1 MKFQMIHEVRDRIH
15 VRCLSAKGVLFRGF
29 DARQGAVIL
38 SRLERISGVYKVK
51 LYSAS
56 GEVAITFAPDKRA
69 SLRPILLDTLAYLDP
84 NDPGLQKSS
93 KHQADALILNRTYR
107 NRLISHVTRHFACKW
122 FLPMPV
128 RMLRAW
134 YHTLGFI
141 RKGVKSL
148 LSGKLDVPVLDATA
162 ITAAMLQNDLGT
174 AGSIMLLLGIGD
186 ILEEWTLKKSVHD
199 LASHMSINVDTAW
212 KVLENGTEIE
222 VPLTEVEKGDVI
234 SVKMGSTI
242 PLDGLV
248 TGGEALVNQASMTGE
263 SMPVRKTVDG
273 TVFAGTV
280 VEDGEIC
287 IRVTGTVGDTRFDR
301 IVKII
306 EDSEAFKSNL
316 EGRANHLADRLV
328 PWCLGGTLLTYLI
341 TRNVM
346 KAMAVLMVDFSCAL
360 KLSMPLA
367 VLSAMR
373 ECSTYK
379 ITVKGGKFLE
389 AVAEAD
395 TIVFDK
401 TGTLTKAQP
410 TVAKIVSFNDQSE
423 DELLRIAAC
432 LEEHFPHS
440 MAKAVV
446 REAVNRNLVH
456 EELHSKVEYIVA
468 HGISSK
474 IGEKH
479 IVIGSYHFVFEDENA
494 TIPEGKKEIFEQ
506 LPEQY
511 SHLYMAIDGVLVAV
525 ICIEDPLRPEAV
537 EVIAKLKKLGISK
550 VVMMTGDSDRV
561 ASAIAKK
568 VGVDEYHSEV
578 LPEDKASFVEAEK
591 NAGRKVI
598 MVGDGINDSP
608 ALSAADVGIA
618 ISDGAEIAREIADV
632 TVGADDLHEL
642 VTLKKISNGLMERI
656 HRNYRLI
663 VGINTSLIVLGVA
676 GAFPPTT
683 SALLHNT
690 STLLISLKSM
700 NNLLDEKEEV
710 TEENVAE
717 AFA

>member
-280 VEDGEIC
+280 LEDGEIC

-401 TGTLTKAQP
+401 TGTLTLAKPKVADVICFDGYSRE
-410 TVAKIVSFNDQSE
+410 TV
-423 DELLRIAAC
+423 LRYAAC

-440 MAKAVV
+440 VANAIV
-446 REAVNRNLVH
+446 RQAADEGITH
-456 EELHSKVEYIVA
+456 DELHSKVEYIVA
-468 HGISSK
+468 HGIDSRVGDK
-474 IGEKH
+474 R
-479 IVIGSYHFVFEDENA
+479 IVIGSHHFIFEDEHCRV
-494 TIPEGKKEIFEQ
+494 PEGQEDLFESRS
-506 LPEQY
+506 PAY
-511 SHLYMAIDGVLVAV
+511 SHVFMALNGVLMAI
-525 ICIEDPLRPEAV
+525 ICISDPLRPEAV
-537 EVIAKLKKLGISK
+537 EVMKALRRVGFQNL
-550 VVMMTGDSDRV
+550 VMMTGDSKRTAENVAATLELDRFY
-561 ASAIAKK
+561 A
-568 VGVDEYHSEV
+568 EV
-578 LPEDKASFVEAEK
+578 LPEEKAQFVKAAKAE
-591 NAGRKVI
+591 GHRVV

-608 ALSAADVGIA
+608 ALSEADAGIA
-618 ISDGAEIAREIADV
+618 IAEGADIAREIADI
-632 TVGADDLHEL
+632 TISARDLHQ
-642 VTLKKISNGLMERI
+642 
-656 HRNYRLI
+656 LI
-663 VGINTSLIVLGVA
+663 VLKELSNLLMKRVNFNYDFVVSFNAALIALGVA
-676 GAFPPTT
+676 GILPPATT
-683 SALLHNT
+683 ALLHNG
-690 STLLISLKSM
+690 STIALSLHSM
-700 NNLLDEKEEV
+700 TNLKKFV
-710 TEENVAE
+710 
-717 AFA
+717 

>member
-1 MKFQMIHEVRDRIH
+1 MIHEVRDRIH

-174 AGSIMLLLGIGD
+174 AGSIMLLGIGY

-401 TGTLTKAQP
+401 TGTLTLAKPKVADVICFDGYSRE
-410 TVAKIVSFNDQSE
+410 TV
-423 DELLRIAAC
+423 LRYAAC

-440 MAKAVV
+440 VANAIV
-446 REAVNRNLVH
+446 RQAADEGITH
-456 EELHSKVEYIVA
+456 DELHSKVEYIVA
-468 HGISSK
+468 HGIASRVGDK
-474 IGEKH
+474 R
-479 IVIGSYHFVFEDENA
+479 IVIGSHHFIFEDEHCRV
-494 TIPEGKKEIFEQ
+494 PEGQEDLFESRS
-506 LPEQY
+506 PAY
-511 SHLYMAIDGVLVAV
+511 SHVFMALNGVLMAI
-525 ICIEDPLRPEAV
+525 ICISDPLRPEAV
-537 EVIAKLKKLGISK
+537 EVMKALRRVGFQNL
-550 VVMMTGDSDRV
+550 VMMTGDSKRTAENVAATLELDRFY
-561 ASAIAKK
+561 A
-568 VGVDEYHSEV
+568 EV
-578 LPEDKASFVEAEK
+578 LPEEKAQFVKAAKAE
-591 NAGRKVI
+591 GHRVV

-608 ALSAADVGIA
+608 ALSEADAGIA
-618 ISDGAEIAREIADV
+618 IAEGADIAREIADI
-632 TVGADDLHEL
+632 TISARDLHQ
-642 VTLKKISNGLMERI
+642 
-656 HRNYRLI
+656 LI
-663 VGINTSLIVLGVA
+663 VLKELSNLLMKRVNFNYDFVVSFNAALIALGVA
-676 GAFPPTT
+676 GILPPATT
-683 SALLHNT
+683 ALLHNG
-690 STLLISLKSM
+690 STIALSLHSM
-700 NNLLDEKEEV
+700 TNLKKFV
-710 TEENVAE
+710 
-717 AFA
+717 

>member
-401 TGTLTKAQP
+401 TGTLTLAKPKVADVICFDGYSRE
-410 TVAKIVSFNDQSE
+410 TV
-423 DELLRIAAC
+423 LRYAAC

-440 MAKAVV
+440 VANAIV
-446 REAVNRNLVH
+446 RQAADEGITH
-456 EELHSKVEYIVA
+456 DELHSKVEYIVA
-468 HGISSK
+468 HGIASRVGDK
-474 IGEKH
+474 R
-479 IVIGSYHFVFEDENA
+479 IVIGSHHFIFEDEHCRV
-494 TIPEGKKEIFEQ
+494 PEGQEDLFESRS
-506 LPEQY
+506 PAY
-511 SHLYMAIDGVLVAV
+511 SHVFMALNGVLMAI
-525 ICIEDPLRPEAV
+525 ICISDPLRPEAV
-537 EVIAKLKKLGISK
+537 EVMKALHRVGFQNL
-550 VVMMTGDSDRV
+550 VMMTGDSKRTAENVAATLELDRFY
-561 ASAIAKK
+561 A
-568 VGVDEYHSEV
+568 EV
-578 LPEDKASFVEAEK
+578 LPEEKAQFVKAAKAE
-591 NAGRKVI
+591 GHRVV

-608 ALSAADVGIA
+608 ALSEADAGIA
-618 ISDGAEIAREIADV
+618 IAEGADIAREIADI
-632 TVGADDLHEL
+632 TISARDLHQ
-642 VTLKKISNGLMERI
+642 
-656 HRNYRLI
+656 LI
-663 VGINTSLIVLGVA
+663 VLKELSNLLMKRVNFNYDFVVSFNAALIALGVA
-676 GAFPPTT
+676 GILPPATT
-683 SALLHNT
+683 ALLHNG
-690 STLLISLKSM
+690 STIALSLHSM
-700 NNLLDEKEEV
+700 TNLKKFV
-710 TEENVAE
+710 
-717 AFA
+717 

>member
-84 NDPGLQKSS
+84 NDPGFQKSS

-401 TGTLTKAQP
+401 TGTLTLAKPKVADVICFDGYSRE
-410 TVAKIVSFNDQSE
+410 TV
-423 DELLRIAAC
+423 LRYAAC

-440 MAKAVV
+440 VANAIV
-446 REAVNRNLVH
+446 RQAADEGITH
-456 EELHSKVEYIVA
+456 DELHSKVEYIVA
-468 HGISSK
+468 HGIASRVGDK
-474 IGEKH
+474 R
-479 IVIGSYHFVFEDENA
+479 IVIGSHHFIFEDEHCRV
-494 TIPEGKKEIFEQ
+494 PEGQEDLFESRS
-506 LPEQY
+506 PAY
-511 SHLYMAIDGVLVAV
+511 SHVFMALNGVLMAI
-525 ICIEDPLRPEAV
+525 ICISDPLRPEAV
-537 EVIAKLKKLGISK
+537 EVMKALRRVGFQNL
-550 VVMMTGDSDRV
+550 VMMTGDSKRTAENVAATLELDRFY
-561 ASAIAKK
+561 A
-568 VGVDEYHSEV
+568 EV
-578 LPEDKASFVEAEK
+578 LPEEKAQFVKAAKAE
-591 NAGRKVI
+591 GHRVV

-608 ALSAADVGIA
+608 ALSEADAGIA
-618 ISDGAEIAREIADV
+618 IAEGADIAREIADI
-632 TVGADDLHEL
+632 TISARDLHQ
-642 VTLKKISNGLMERI
+642 
-656 HRNYRLI
+656 LI
-663 VGINTSLIVLGVA
+663 VLKELSNLLMKRVNFNYDFVVSFNAALIALGVA
-676 GAFPPTT
+676 GILPPATT
-683 SALLHNT
+683 ALLHNG
-690 STLLISLKSM
+690 STIALSLHSM
-700 NNLLDEKEEV
+700 TNLKKFV
-710 TEENVAE
+710 
-717 AFA
+717 

>member
-1 MKFQMIHEVRDRIH
+1 MIHEVRDRIH

-56 GEVAITFAPDKRA
+56 SEVAITFAPDKRA

-401 TGTLTKAQP
+401 TGTLTLAKPKVADVICFDGYSRE
-410 TVAKIVSFNDQSE
+410 TV
-423 DELLRIAAC
+423 LRYAAC

-440 MAKAVV
+440 VANAIV
-446 REAVNRNLVH
+446 RQAADEGITH
-456 EELHSKVEYIVA
+456 DELHSKVEYIVA
-468 HGISSK
+468 HGIASRVGDK
-474 IGEKH
+474 R
-479 IVIGSYHFVFEDENA
+479 IVIGSHHFIFEDEHCRV
-494 TIPEGKKEIFEQ
+494 PEGQEDLFESRS
-506 LPEQY
+506 PAY
-511 SHLYMAIDGVLVAV
+511 SHVFMALNGVLMAI
-525 ICIEDPLRPEAV
+525 ICISDPLRPETV
-537 EVIAKLKKLGISK
+537 EVMKALRRVGFQNL
-550 VVMMTGDSDRV
+550 VMMTGDSKRTAENVAATLELDRFY
-561 ASAIAKK
+561 A
-568 VGVDEYHSEV
+568 EV
-578 LPEDKASFVEAEK
+578 LPEEKAQFVKAAKAE
-591 NAGRKVI
+591 GHRVV

-608 ALSAADVGIA
+608 ALSEADAGIA
-618 ISDGAEIAREIADV
+618 IAEGADIAREIADI
-632 TVGADDLHEL
+632 TISARDLHQ
-642 VTLKKISNGLMERI
+642 
-656 HRNYRLI
+656 LI
-663 VGINTSLIVLGVA
+663 VLKELSNLLMKRVNFNYDFVVSFNAALIALGVA
-676 GAFPPTT
+676 GILPPATT
-683 SALLHNT
+683 ALLHNG
-690 STLLISLKSM
+690 STIALSLHSM
-700 NNLLDEKEEV
+700 TNLKKFV
-710 TEENVAE
+710 
-717 AFA
+717 

>member
-401 TGTLTKAQP
+401 TGTLTLAKPKVADVICFDGYSRE
-410 TVAKIVSFNDQSE
+410 TV
-423 DELLRIAAC
+423 LRYAAC

-440 MAKAVV
+440 VANAIV
-446 REAVNRNLVH
+446 RQAADEGITH
-456 EELHSKVEYIVA
+456 DELHSKVEYIVA
-468 HGISSK
+468 HGIASRVGDK
-474 IGEKH
+474 R
-479 IVIGSYHFVFEDENA
+479 IVIGSHHFIFEDEHCRV
-494 TIPEGKKEIFEQ
+494 PEGQEDLFESRS
-506 LPEQY
+506 PAY
-511 SHLYMAIDGVLVAV
+511 SHVFMALNGVLMAI
-525 ICIEDPLRPEAV
+525 ICISDPLRPEAV
-537 EVIAKLKKLGISK
+537 EVMKALRRVGFQNL
-550 VVMMTGDSDRV
+550 VMMTGDSKRTAENVAATLELDRFY
-561 ASAIAKK
+561 A
-568 VGVDEYHSEV
+568 EV
-578 LPEDKASFVEAEK
+578 LPEEKAQFVKAAKAE
-591 NAGRKVI
+591 GHRVV

-608 ALSAADVGIA
+608 ALSEADAGIA
-618 ISDGAEIAREIADV
+618 IAEGADIAREIADI
-632 TVGADDLHEL
+632 TISARDLHQLTVLKEL
-642 VTLKKISNGLMERI
+642 SNLLMKRVNF
-656 HRNYRLI
+656 NYDFVVSFNAALI
-663 VGINTSLIVLGVA
+663 ALGVA
-676 GAFPPTT
+676 GILPPATT
-683 SALLHNT
+683 ALLHNG
-690 STLLISLKSM
+690 STIALSLHSM
-700 NNLLDEKEEV
+700 TNLKKFV
-710 TEENVAE
+710 
-717 AFA
+717 

>member
-401 TGTLTKAQP
+401 TGTLTLAKPKVADVICFDGYSRE
-410 TVAKIVSFNDQSE
+410 TV
-423 DELLRIAAC
+423 LRYAAC

-440 MAKAVV
+440 VANAIV
-446 REAVNRNLVH
+446 RQAADEGITH
-456 EELHSKVEYIVA
+456 DELHSKVEYIVA
-468 HGISSK
+468 HGIASRVGDK
-474 IGEKH
+474 R
-479 IVIGSYHFVFEDENA
+479 IVIGSHHFIFEDEHCRV
-494 TIPEGKKEIFEQ
+494 PEGQEDLFESRS
-506 LPEQY
+506 PAY
-511 SHLYMAIDGVLVAV
+511 SHVFMALNGVLMAI
-525 ICIEDPLRPEAV
+525 ICISDPLRPEAV
-537 EVIAKLKKLGISK
+537 EVMKALRRVGFQNL
-550 VVMMTGDSDRV
+550 VMMTGDSKRTAENVAATLELDRFY
-561 ASAIAKK
+561 A
-568 VGVDEYHSEV
+568 EV
-578 LPEDKASFVEAEK
+578 LPEEKAQFVKAAKAE
-591 NAGRKVI
+591 GHRVV

-608 ALSAADVGIA
+608 ALSEADAGIA
-618 ISDGAEIAREIADV
+618 IAEGADIARVIADI
-632 TVGADDLHEL
+632 TISARDLHQ
-642 VTLKKISNGLMERI
+642 
-656 HRNYRLI
+656 LI
-663 VGINTSLIVLGVA
+663 VLKELSNLLMKRVNFNYDFVVSFNAALIALGVA
-676 GAFPPTT
+676 GILPPATT
-683 SALLHNT
+683 ALLHNG
-690 STLLISLKSM
+690 STIALSLHSM
-700 NNLLDEKEEV
+700 TNLKKFV
-710 TEENVAE
+710 
-717 AFA
+717 

>member
-301 IVKII
+301 IVKMI

-401 TGTLTKAQP
+401 TGTLTLAKPKVADVICFDGYSRE
-410 TVAKIVSFNDQSE
+410 TV
-423 DELLRIAAC
+423 LRYAAC

-440 MAKAVV
+440 VANAIV
-446 REAVNRNLVH
+446 RQAADEGITH
-456 EELHSKVEYIVA
+456 DELHSKVEYIVA
-468 HGISSK
+468 HGIASRVGDK
-474 IGEKH
+474 R
-479 IVIGSYHFVFEDENA
+479 IVIGSHHFIFEDEHCRV
-494 TIPEGKKEIFEQ
+494 PEGQEDLSESRS
-506 LPEQY
+506 PAY
-511 SHLYMAIDGVLVAV
+511 SHVFMALNGVLMAI
-525 ICIEDPLRPEAV
+525 ICISDPLRPEAV
-537 EVIAKLKKLGISK
+537 EVMKALRRVGFQNL
-550 VVMMTGDSDRV
+550 VMMTGDSKRTAENV
-561 ASAIAKK
+561 AATLELDQFYA
-568 VGVDEYHSEV
+568 EV
-578 LPEDKASFVEAEK
+578 LPEEKAQFVKAAKAE
-591 NAGRKVI
+591 GHRVV

-608 ALSAADVGIA
+608 ALSEADAGIA
-618 ISDGAEIAREIADV
+618 IAEGADIAREIADI
-632 TVGADDLHEL
+632 TISARDLHQ
-642 VTLKKISNGLMERI
+642 
-656 HRNYRLI
+656 LI
-663 VGINTSLIVLGVA
+663 VLKELSNLLMKRVNFNYDFVVSFNAALIALGVA
-676 GAFPPTT
+676 GILPPATT
-683 SALLHNT
+683 ALLHNG
-690 STLLISLKSM
+690 STIALSLHSM
-700 NNLLDEKEEV
+700 TNLKKFV
-710 TEENVAE
+710 
-717 AFA
+717 

>member
-401 TGTLTKAQP
+401 TGTLTLAKPKVADVICFDGYSRE
-410 TVAKIVSFNDQSE
+410 TV
-423 DELLRIAAC
+423 LRYAAC

-440 MAKAVV
+440 VANAIV
-446 REAVNRNLVH
+446 RQAADEGITH
-456 EELHSKVEYIVA
+456 DELHSKVEYIVA
-468 HGISSK
+468 HGIASRVGDK
-474 IGEKH
+474 R
-479 IVIGSYHFVFEDENA
+479 IVIGSHHFIFEDEHCRVQ
-494 TIPEGKKEIFEQ
+494 EGQEDLFESRS
-506 LPEQY
+506 PAY
-511 SHLYMAIDGVLVAV
+511 SHVFMALNGVLMAI
-525 ICIEDPLRPEAV
+525 ICISDPLRPEAV
-537 EVIAKLKKLGISK
+537 EVMKALRRVGFQNL
-550 VVMMTGDSDRV
+550 VMMTGDSKRTAENVAATLELDRFY
-561 ASAIAKK
+561 A
-568 VGVDEYHSEV
+568 EV
-578 LPEDKASFVEAEK
+578 LPEEKAQFVKAAKAE
-591 NAGRKVI
+591 GHRVV

-608 ALSAADVGIA
+608 ALSEADAGIA
-618 ISDGAEIAREIADV
+618 IAEGADIAREIADI
-632 TVGADDLHEL
+632 TISARDLHQ
-642 VTLKKISNGLMERI
+642 
-656 HRNYRLI
+656 LI
-663 VGINTSLIVLGVA
+663 VLKELSNLLMKRVNFNYDFVVSFNAALIALGVA
-676 GAFPPTT
+676 GILPPATT
-683 SALLHNT
+683 ALLHNG
-690 STLLISLKSM
+690 STIALSLHSM
-700 NNLLDEKEEV
+700 TNLKKFV
-710 TEENVAE
+710 
-717 AFA
+717 

>member
-1 MKFQMIHEVRDRIH
+1 MIHEVRDRIH

-248 TGGEALVNQASMTGE
+248 TGGEALVNQSSMTGE

-280 VEDGEIC
+280 LEDGEIC

-401 TGTLTKAQP
+401 TGTLTLAKPKVADVICFDGYSRE
-410 TVAKIVSFNDQSE
+410 TV
-423 DELLRIAAC
+423 LRYAAC

-440 MAKAVV
+440 VANAIV
-446 REAVNRNLVH
+446 RQAADEGITH
-456 EELHSKVEYIVA
+456 DELHSKVEYIVA
-468 HGISSK
+468 HGIASRVGDK
-474 IGEKH
+474 R
-479 IVIGSYHFVFEDENA
+479 IVIGSHHFIFEDEHCRV
-494 TIPEGKKEIFEQ
+494 PEGQEDLFESRS
-506 LPEQY
+506 PAY
-511 SHLYMAIDGVLVAV
+511 SHVFMALNGVLMAI
-525 ICIEDPLRPEAV
+525 ICISDPLRPEAV
-537 EVIAKLKKLGISK
+537 EVMKALRRVGFQNL
-550 VVMMTGDSDRV
+550 VMMTGDSKRTAENVAATLELDRFY
-561 ASAIAKK
+561 A
-568 VGVDEYHSEV
+568 EV
-578 LPEDKASFVEAEK
+578 LPEEKAQFVKAAKAE
-591 NAGRKVI
+591 GHRVV

-608 ALSAADVGIA
+608 ALSEADAGIA
-618 ISDGAEIAREIADV
+618 IAEGADIAREIADI
-632 TVGADDLHEL
+632 TISARDLHQ
-642 VTLKKISNGLMERI
+642 
-656 HRNYRLI
+656 LI
-663 VGINTSLIVLGVA
+663 VLKELSNLLMKRVNFNYDFVVSFNAALIALGVA
-676 GAFPPTT
+676 GILPPATT
-683 SALLHNT
+683 ALLHNG
-690 STLLISLKSM
+690 STIALSLHSM
-700 NNLLDEKEEV
+700 TNLKKFV
-710 TEENVAE
+710 
-717 AFA
+717 

>member
-1 MKFQMIHEVRDRIH
+1 MIHEVRDRIH

-162 ITAAMLQNDLGT
+162 IMAAMLQNDLGT

-401 TGTLTKAQP
+401 TGTLTLAKPKVADVICFDGYSRE
-410 TVAKIVSFNDQSE
+410 TV
-423 DELLRIAAC
+423 LRYAAC

-440 MAKAVV
+440 VANAIV
-446 REAVNRNLVH
+446 RQAADEGITH
-456 EELHSKVEYIVA
+456 DELHSKVEYIVA
-468 HGISSK
+468 HGIASRVGDK
-474 IGEKH
+474 R
-479 IVIGSYHFVFEDENA
+479 IVIGSHHFIFEDEHCRV
-494 TIPEGKKEIFEQ
+494 PEGQEDLFESRS
-506 LPEQY
+506 PAY
-511 SHLYMAIDGVLVAV
+511 SHVFMALNGVLMAI
-525 ICIEDPLRPEAV
+525 ICISDPLRPEAV
-537 EVIAKLKKLGISK
+537 EVMKALRRVGFQNL
-550 VVMMTGDSDRV
+550 VMMTGDSKRTAENVAATLELDRFY
-561 ASAIAKK
+561 A
-568 VGVDEYHSEV
+568 EV
-578 LPEDKASFVEAEK
+578 LPEEKAQFVKAAKAE
-591 NAGRKVI
+591 GHRVV

-608 ALSAADVGIA
+608 ALSEADAGIA
-618 ISDGAEIAREIADV
+618 IAEGADIAREIADI
-632 TVGADDLHEL
+632 TISARDLHQ
-642 VTLKKISNGLMERI
+642 
-656 HRNYRLI
+656 LI
-663 VGINTSLIVLGVA
+663 VLKELSNLLMKRVNFNYDFVVSFNAALIALGVA
-676 GAFPPTT
+676 GILPPATT
-683 SALLHNT
+683 ALLHNG
-690 STLLISLKSM
+690 STIALSLHSM
-700 NNLLDEKEEV
+700 TNLKKFV
-710 TEENVAE
+710 
-717 AFA
+717 

>member
-401 TGTLTKAQP
+401 TGTLTLAKPKVADVICFDGYSRE
-410 TVAKIVSFNDQSE
+410 TV
-423 DELLRIAAC
+423 LRYAAC

-440 MAKAVV
+440 VANAIVCQAAD
-446 REAVNRNLVH
+446 EGITH
-456 EELHSKVEYIVA
+456 DELHSKVEYIVA
-468 HGISSK
+468 HGIASRVGDK
-474 IGEKH
+474 R
-479 IVIGSYHFVFEDENA
+479 IVIGSHHFIFEDEHCRV
-494 TIPEGKKEIFEQ
+494 PEGQEDLFESRS
-506 LPEQY
+506 PAY
-511 SHLYMAIDGVLVAV
+511 SHVFMALNGVLMAI
-525 ICIEDPLRPEAV
+525 ICISDPLRPEAV
-537 EVIAKLKKLGISK
+537 EVMKALRRVGFQNL
-550 VVMMTGDSDRV
+550 VMMTGDSKRTAENVAATLELDRFY
-561 ASAIAKK
+561 A
-568 VGVDEYHSEV
+568 EV
-578 LPEDKASFVEAEK
+578 LPEEKAQFVKAAKAE
-591 NAGRKVI
+591 GHRVV

-608 ALSAADVGIA
+608 ALSEADAGIA
-618 ISDGAEIAREIADV
+618 IAEGADIAREIVDITISAR
-632 TVGADDLHEL
+632 DLHQ
-642 VTLKKISNGLMERI
+642 
-656 HRNYRLI
+656 LI
-663 VGINTSLIVLGVA
+663 VLKELSNLLMKRVNFNYDFVVSFNAALIALGVA
-676 GAFPPTT
+676 GILPPATT
-683 SALLHNT
+683 ALLHNG
-690 STLLISLKSM
+690 STIALSLHSM
-700 NNLLDEKEEV
+700 TNLKKFV
-710 TEENVAE
+710 
-717 AFA
+717 

>member
-199 LASHMSINVDTAW
+199 LASHMSMNVDTAW

-280 VEDGEIC
+280 LEDGEIC

-401 TGTLTKAQP
+401 TGTLTLAKPKVADVICFDGYSRE
-410 TVAKIVSFNDQSE
+410 TV
-423 DELLRIAAC
+423 LRYAAC

-440 MAKAVV
+440 VANAIV
-446 REAVNRNLVH
+446 RQAADEGITH
-456 EELHSKVEYIVA
+456 DELHSKVEYIVA
-468 HGISSK
+468 HGIASRVGDK
-474 IGEKH
+474 R
-479 IVIGSYHFVFEDENA
+479 IVIGSHHFIFEDEHCRV
-494 TIPEGKKEIFEQ
+494 PEGQEDLFESRS
-506 LPEQY
+506 PAY
-511 SHLYMAIDGVLVAV
+511 SHVFMALNGVLMAI
-525 ICIEDPLRPEAV
+525 ICISDPLRPEAV
-537 EVIAKLKKLGISK
+537 EVMKALRRVGFQNL
-550 VVMMTGDSDRV
+550 VMMTGDSKRTAENVAATLELDRFY
-561 ASAIAKK
+561 A
-568 VGVDEYHSEV
+568 EV
-578 LPEDKASFVEAEK
+578 LPEEKAQFVKAAKAE
-591 NAGRKVI
+591 GHRVV

-608 ALSAADVGIA
+608 ALSEADAGIA
-618 ISDGAEIAREIADV
+618 IAEGADIAREIAD
-632 TVGADDLHEL
+632 TTISARDLHQ
-642 VTLKKISNGLMERI
+642 
-656 HRNYRLI
+656 LI
-663 VGINTSLIVLGVA
+663 VLKELSNLLMKRVNFNYDFVVSFNAALIALGVA
-676 GAFPPTT
+676 GILPPATT
-683 SALLHNT
+683 ALLHNG
-690 STLLISLKSM
+690 STIALSLHSM
-700 NNLLDEKEEV
+700 TNLKKFV
-710 TEENVAE
+710 
-717 AFA
+717 

>member
-1 MKFQMIHEVRDRIH
+1 MIHEVRDRIH

-38 SRLERISGVYKVK
+38 SCLERISGVYKVK

-401 TGTLTKAQP
+401 TGTLTLAKPKVADVICFDGYSRE
-410 TVAKIVSFNDQSE
+410 TV
-423 DELLRIAAC
+423 LRYAAC

-440 MAKAVV
+440 VANAIV
-446 REAVNRNLVH
+446 RQAADEGITH
-456 EELHSKVEYIVA
+456 DELHSKVEYIVA
-468 HGISSK
+468 HGIASRVGDK
-474 IGEKH
+474 R
-479 IVIGSYHFVFEDENA
+479 IVIGSHHFIFEDEHCRV
-494 TIPEGKKEIFEQ
+494 PEGQEDLFESRS
-506 LPEQY
+506 PAY
-511 SHLYMAIDGVLVAV
+511 SHVFMALNGVLMAI
-525 ICIEDPLRPEAV
+525 ICISDPLRPEAV
-537 EVIAKLKKLGISK
+537 EVMKALRRVGFQNL
-550 VVMMTGDSDRV
+550 VMMTGDSKRTAENVAATLELDRFY
-561 ASAIAKK
+561 A
-568 VGVDEYHSEV
+568 EV
-578 LPEDKASFVEAEK
+578 LPEEKAQFVKAAKAE
-591 NAGRKVI
+591 GHRVV

-608 ALSAADVGIA
+608 ALSEADAGIA
-618 ISDGAEIAREIADV
+618 IAEGADIAREIADI
-632 TVGADDLHEL
+632 TISARDLHQ
-642 VTLKKISNGLMERI
+642 
-656 HRNYRLI
+656 LI
-663 VGINTSLIVLGVA
+663 VLKELSNLLMKRVNFNYDFVVSFNAALIALGVA
-676 GAFPPTT
+676 GILPPATT
-683 SALLHNT
+683 ALLHNG
-690 STLLISLKSM
+690 STIALSLHSM
-700 NNLLDEKEEV
+700 TNLKKFV
-710 TEENVAE
+710 
-717 AFA
+717 

>member
-148 LSGKLDVPVLDATA
+148 LSGRLDVPVLDATA

-401 TGTLTKAQP
+401 TGTLTLAKPKVADVICFDGYSRE
-410 TVAKIVSFNDQSE
+410 TV
-423 DELLRIAAC
+423 LRYAAC

-440 MAKAVV
+440 VANAIV
-446 REAVNRNLVH
+446 RQAADEGITH
-456 EELHSKVEYIVA
+456 DELHSKVEYIVA
-468 HGISSK
+468 HGIASRVGDK
-474 IGEKH
+474 R
-479 IVIGSYHFVFEDENA
+479 IVIGSHHFIFEDEHCRV
-494 TIPEGKKEIFEQ
+494 PEGQEDLFESRS
-506 LPEQY
+506 PAY
-511 SHLYMAIDGVLVAV
+511 SHVFMALNGVLMAI
-525 ICIEDPLRPEAV
+525 ICISDPLRPEAV
-537 EVIAKLKKLGISK
+537 EVMKALRRVGFQNL
-550 VVMMTGDSDRV
+550 VMMTGDSKRTAENVAATLELDRFY
-561 ASAIAKK
+561 A
-568 VGVDEYHSEV
+568 EV
-578 LPEDKASFVEAEK
+578 LPEEKAQFVKAAKAE
-591 NAGRKVI
+591 GHRVV

-608 ALSAADVGIA
+608 ALSEADAGIA
-618 ISDGAEIAREIADV
+618 IAEGADIAREIADI
-632 TVGADDLHEL
+632 TISARDLHQ
-642 VTLKKISNGLMERI
+642 
-656 HRNYRLI
+656 LI
-663 VGINTSLIVLGVA
+663 VLKELSNLLMKRVNFNYDFVVSFNAALIALGVA
-676 GAFPPTT
+676 GILPPATT
-683 SALLHNT
+683 ALLHNG
-690 STLLISLKSM
+690 STIALSLHSM
-700 NNLLDEKEEV
+700 TNLKKFV
-710 TEENVAE
+710 
-717 AFA
+717 

>member
-56 GEVAITFAPDKRA
+56 GEVAITFASDKRA

-401 TGTLTKAQP
+401 TGTLTLAKPKVADVICFDGYSRE
-410 TVAKIVSFNDQSE
+410 TV
-423 DELLRIAAC
+423 LRYAAC

-440 MAKAVV
+440 VANAIV
-446 REAVNRNLVH
+446 RQAADEGITH
-456 EELHSKVEYIVA
+456 DELHSKVEYIVA
-468 HGISSK
+468 HGIASRVGDK
-474 IGEKH
+474 R
-479 IVIGSYHFVFEDENA
+479 IVIGSHHFIFEDEHCRV
-494 TIPEGKKEIFEQ
+494 PEGQEDLFESRS
-506 LPEQY
+506 PAY
-511 SHLYMAIDGVLVAV
+511 SHVFMALNGVLMAI
-525 ICIEDPLRPEAV
+525 ICISDPLRPEAV
-537 EVIAKLKKLGISK
+537 EVMKALRRVGFQNL
-550 VVMMTGDSDRV
+550 VMMTGDSKRTAENVAATLELDRFY
-561 ASAIAKK
+561 A
-568 VGVDEYHSEV
+568 EV
-578 LPEDKASFVEAEK
+578 LPEEKAQFVKAAKAE
-591 NAGRKVI
+591 GHRVV

-608 ALSAADVGIA
+608 ALSEADAGIA
-618 ISDGAEIAREIADV
+618 IAEGADIAREIADI
-632 TVGADDLHEL
+632 TISARDLHQ
-642 VTLKKISNGLMERI
+642 
-656 HRNYRLI
+656 LI
-663 VGINTSLIVLGVA
+663 VLKELSNLLMKRVNFNYDFVVSFNAALIALGVA
-676 GAFPPTT
+676 GILPPATT
-683 SALLHNT
+683 ALLHNG
-690 STLLISLKSM
+690 STIALSLHSM
-700 NNLLDEKEEV
+700 TNLKKFV
-710 TEENVAE
+710 
-717 AFA
+717 

>member
-1 MKFQMIHEVRDRIH
+1 MIHEVRDRIH

-93 KHQADALILNRTYR
+93 KHQADALILNRIYR

-401 TGTLTKAQP
+401 TGTLTLAKPKVADVICFDGYSRE
-410 TVAKIVSFNDQSE
+410 TV
-423 DELLRIAAC
+423 LRYAAC

-440 MAKAVV
+440 VANAIV
-446 REAVNRNLVH
+446 RQAADEGITH
-456 EELHSKVEYIVA
+456 DELHSKVEYIVA
-468 HGISSK
+468 HGIASRVGDK
-474 IGEKH
+474 R
-479 IVIGSYHFVFEDENA
+479 IVIGSHHFIFEDEHCRV
-494 TIPEGKKEIFEQ
+494 PEGQEDLFESRS
-506 LPEQY
+506 PAY
-511 SHLYMAIDGVLVAV
+511 SHVFMALNGVLMAI
-525 ICIEDPLRPEAV
+525 ICISDPLRPEAV
-537 EVIAKLKKLGISK
+537 EVMKALRRVGFQNL
-550 VVMMTGDSDRV
+550 VMMTGDSKRTAENVAATLELDRFY
-561 ASAIAKK
+561 A
-568 VGVDEYHSEV
+568 EV
-578 LPEDKASFVEAEK
+578 LPEEKAQFVKAAKAE
-591 NAGRKVI
+591 GHRVV

-608 ALSAADVGIA
+608 ALSEADAGIA
-618 ISDGAEIAREIADV
+618 IAEGADIAREIADI
-632 TVGADDLHEL
+632 TISARDLHQ
-642 VTLKKISNGLMERI
+642 
-656 HRNYRLI
+656 LI
-663 VGINTSLIVLGVA
+663 VLKELSNLLMKRVNFNYDFVVSFNAALIALGVA
-676 GAFPPTT
+676 GILPPATT
-683 SALLHNT
+683 ALLHNG
-690 STLLISLKSM
+690 STIALSLHSM
-700 NNLLDEKEEV
+700 TNLKKFV
-710 TEENVAE
+710 
-717 AFA
+717 

>member
-1 MKFQMIHEVRDRIH
+1 MIHEVRDRIH

-38 SRLERISGVYKVK
+38 SCLERISGVYKVK

-69 SLRPILLDTLAYLDP
+69 SLRPILLDTLAYLAP

-401 TGTLTKAQP
+401 TGTLTLAKPKVADVICFDGYSRE
-410 TVAKIVSFNDQSE
+410 TV
-423 DELLRIAAC
+423 LRYAAC

-440 MAKAVV
+440 VANAIV
-446 REAVNRNLVH
+446 RQAADEGITH
-456 EELHSKVEYIVA
+456 DELHSKVEYIVA
-468 HGISSK
+468 HGIASRVGDK
-474 IGEKH
+474 R
-479 IVIGSYHFVFEDENA
+479 IVIGSHHFIFEDEHCRV
-494 TIPEGKKEIFEQ
+494 PEGQEDLFESRS
-506 LPEQY
+506 PAY
-511 SHLYMAIDGVLVAV
+511 SHVFMALNGVLMAI
-525 ICIEDPLRPEAV
+525 ICISDPLRPEAV
-537 EVIAKLKKLGISK
+537 EVMKALRRVGFQNL
-550 VVMMTGDSDRV
+550 VMMTGDSKRTAENVAATLELDRFY
-561 ASAIAKK
+561 A
-568 VGVDEYHSEV
+568 EV
-578 LPEDKASFVEAEK
+578 LPEEKAQFVKAAKAE
-591 NAGRKVI
+591 GHRVV

-608 ALSAADVGIA
+608 ALSEADAGIA
-618 ISDGAEIAREIADV
+618 IAEGADIAREIADI
-632 TVGADDLHEL
+632 TISARDLHQ
-642 VTLKKISNGLMERI
+642 
-656 HRNYRLI
+656 LI
-663 VGINTSLIVLGVA
+663 VLKELSNLLMKRVNFNYDFVVSFNAALIALGVA
-676 GAFPPTT
+676 GILPPATT
-683 SALLHNT
+683 ALLHNG
-690 STLLISLKSM
+690 STIALSLHSM
-700 NNLLDEKEEV
+700 TNLKKFV
-710 TEENVAE
+710 
-717 AFA
+717 

>member
-389 AVAEAD
+389 AVAETD

-401 TGTLTKAQP
+401 TGTLTLAKPKVADVICFDGYSRE
-410 TVAKIVSFNDQSE
+410 TV
-423 DELLRIAAC
+423 LRYAAC

-440 MAKAVV
+440 VANAIV
-446 REAVNRNLVH
+446 RQAADEGITH
-456 EELHSKVEYIVA
+456 DELHSKVEYIVA
-468 HGISSK
+468 HGIASRVGDK
-474 IGEKH
+474 R
-479 IVIGSYHFVFEDENA
+479 IVIGSHHFIFEDEHCRV
-494 TIPEGKKEIFEQ
+494 PEGQEDLFESRS
-506 LPEQY
+506 PAY
-511 SHLYMAIDGVLVAV
+511 SHVFMALNGVLMAI
-525 ICIEDPLRPEAV
+525 ICISDPLRPEAV
-537 EVIAKLKKLGISK
+537 EVMKALRRVGFQNL
-550 VVMMTGDSDRV
+550 VMMTGDSKRTAENVAATLELDRFY
-561 ASAIAKK
+561 A
-568 VGVDEYHSEV
+568 EV
-578 LPEDKASFVEAEK
+578 LPEEKAQFVKAAKAE
-591 NAGRKVI
+591 GHRVV

-608 ALSAADVGIA
+608 ALSEADAGIA
-618 ISDGAEIAREIADV
+618 IAEGADIAREIADI
-632 TVGADDLHEL
+632 TISARDLHQ
-642 VTLKKISNGLMERI
+642 
-656 HRNYRLI
+656 LI
-663 VGINTSLIVLGVA
+663 VLKELSNLLMKRVNFNYDFVVSFNAALIALGVA
-676 GAFPPTT
+676 GILPPATT
-683 SALLHNT
+683 ALLHNG
-690 STLLISLKSM
+690 STIALSLHSM
-700 NNLLDEKEEV
+700 TNLKKFV
-710 TEENVAE
+710 
-717 AFA
+717 

>member
-1 MKFQMIHEVRDRIH
+1 MIHEVRDRIH

-401 TGTLTKAQP
+401 TGTLTLAKPKVADVICFDGYSRE
-410 TVAKIVSFNDQSE
+410 TV
-423 DELLRIAAC
+423 LRYAAC

-440 MAKAVV
+440 VANAIV
-446 REAVNRNLVH
+446 RQAADEGITH
-456 EELHSKVEYIVA
+456 DELHSKVEYIVA
-468 HGISSK
+468 HGIASR
-474 IGEKH
+474 IGDKR
-479 IVIGSYHFVFEDENA
+479 IVIGSHHFIFEDEHCRV
-494 TIPEGKKEIFEQ
+494 PEGQEDLFESRS
-506 LPEQY
+506 PAY
-511 SHLYMAIDGVLVAV
+511 SHVFMALNGVLMAI
-525 ICIEDPLRPEAV
+525 ICISDPLRPEAV
-537 EVIAKLKKLGISK
+537 EVMKALRRVGFQNL
-550 VVMMTGDSDRV
+550 VMMTGDSKRTAENVAATLELDRFY
-561 ASAIAKK
+561 A
-568 VGVDEYHSEV
+568 EV
-578 LPEDKASFVEAEK
+578 LPEEKAQFVKAAKAE
-591 NAGRKVI
+591 GHRVV

-608 ALSAADVGIA
+608 ALSEADAGIA
-618 ISDGAEIAREIADV
+618 IAEGADIAREIADI
-632 TVGADDLHEL
+632 TISARDLHQ
-642 VTLKKISNGLMERI
+642 
-656 HRNYRLI
+656 LI
-663 VGINTSLIVLGVA
+663 VLKELSNLLMKRVNFNYDFVVSFNAALIALGVA
-676 GAFPPTT
+676 GILPPATT
-683 SALLHNT
+683 ALLHNG
-690 STLLISLKSM
+690 STIALSLHSM
-700 NNLLDEKEEV
+700 TNLKKFV
-710 TEENVAE
+710 
-717 AFA
+717 

>member
-1 MKFQMIHEVRDRIH
+1 MP
-15 VRCLSAKGVLFRGF
+15 G
-29 DARQGAVIL
+29 
-38 SRLERISGVYKVK
+38 
-51 LYSAS
+51 
-56 GEVAITFAPDKRA
+56 IT
-69 SLRPILLDTLAYLDP
+69 
-84 NDPGLQKSS
+84 
-93 KHQADALILNRTYR
+93 
-107 NRLISHVTRHFACKW
+107 
-122 FLPMPV
+122 
-128 RMLRAW
+128 
-134 YHTLGFI
+134 I

-401 TGTLTKAQP
+401 TGTLTLAKPKVADVICFDGYSRE
-410 TVAKIVSFNDQSE
+410 TV
-423 DELLRIAAC
+423 LRYAAC

-440 MAKAVV
+440 VANAIV
-446 REAVNRNLVH
+446 RQAADEGITH
-456 EELHSKVEYIVA
+456 DELHSKVEYIVA
-468 HGISSK
+468 HGIASRVGDK
-474 IGEKH
+474 R
-479 IVIGSYHFVFEDENA
+479 IVIGSHHFIFEDEHCRV
-494 TIPEGKKEIFEQ
+494 PEGQEDLFESRS
-506 LPEQY
+506 PAY
-511 SHLYMAIDGVLVAV
+511 SHVFMALNGVLMAI
-525 ICIEDPLRPEAV
+525 ICISDPLRPEAV
-537 EVIAKLKKLGISK
+537 EVMKALRRVGFQNL
-550 VVMMTGDSDRV
+550 VMMTGDSKRTAENVAATLELDRFY
-561 ASAIAKK
+561 A
-568 VGVDEYHSEV
+568 EV
-578 LPEDKASFVEAEK
+578 LPEEKAQFVKAAKAE
-591 NAGRKVI
+591 GHRVV

-608 ALSAADVGIA
+608 ALSEADAGIA
-618 ISDGAEIAREIADV
+618 IAEGADIAREIADI
-632 TVGADDLHEL
+632 TISARDLHQ
-642 VTLKKISNGLMERI
+642 
-656 HRNYRLI
+656 LI
-663 VGINTSLIVLGVA
+663 VLKELSNLLMKRVNFNYDFVVSFNAALIALGVA
-676 GAFPPTT
+676 GILPPATT
-683 SALLHNT
+683 ALLHNG
-690 STLLISLKSM
+690 STIALSLHSM
-700 NNLLDEKEEV
+700 TNLKKFV
-710 TEENVAE
+710 
-717 AFA
+717 

>member
-301 IVKII
+301 IVKMI

-401 TGTLTKAQP
+401 TGTLTLAKPKVADVICFDGYSRE
-410 TVAKIVSFNDQSE
+410 TV
-423 DELLRIAAC
+423 LRYAAC

-440 MAKAVV
+440 VANAIV
-446 REAVNRNLVH
+446 RQAADEGITH
-456 EELHSKVEYIVA
+456 DELHSKVEYIVA
-468 HGISSK
+468 HGIASRVGDK
-474 IGEKH
+474 R
-479 IVIGSYHFVFEDENA
+479 IVIGSQHFIFEDEHCRV
-494 TIPEGKKEIFEQ
+494 PEGQEDLFESRS
-506 LPEQY
+506 PAY
-511 SHLYMAIDGVLVAV
+511 SHVFMALNGVLMAI
-525 ICIEDPLRPEAV
+525 ICISDPLRPEAV
-537 EVIAKLKKLGISK
+537 EVMKALRRVGFQNL
-550 VVMMTGDSDRV
+550 VMMTGDSKRTAENVAATLELDRFY
-561 ASAIAKK
+561 A
-568 VGVDEYHSEV
+568 EV
-578 LPEDKASFVEAEK
+578 LPEEKAQFVKAAKAE
-591 NAGRKVI
+591 GHRVV

-608 ALSAADVGIA
+608 ALSEADAGIA
-618 ISDGAEIAREIADV
+618 IAEGADIAREIADI
-632 TVGADDLHEL
+632 TISARDLHQ
-642 VTLKKISNGLMERI
+642 
-656 HRNYRLI
+656 LI
-663 VGINTSLIVLGVA
+663 VLKELSNLLMKRVNFNYDFVVSFNAALIALGVA
-676 GAFPPTT
+676 GILPPATT
-683 SALLHNT
+683 ALLHNG
-690 STLLISLKSM
+690 STIALSLHSM
-700 NNLLDEKEEV
+700 TNLKKFV
-710 TEENVAE
+710 
-717 AFA
+717 

>member
-1 MKFQMIHEVRDRIH
+1 MIHEVRDRIH

-162 ITAAMLQNDLGT
+162 ITAAMLQNGLGT

-401 TGTLTKAQP
+401 TGTLTLAKPKVADVICFDGYSRE
-410 TVAKIVSFNDQSE
+410 TV
-423 DELLRIAAC
+423 LRYAAC

-440 MAKAVV
+440 VANAIV
-446 REAVNRNLVH
+446 RQAADEGITH
-456 EELHSKVEYIVA
+456 DELHSKVEYIVA
-468 HGISSK
+468 HGIASRVGDK
-474 IGEKH
+474 R
-479 IVIGSYHFVFEDENA
+479 IVIGSHHFIFEDEHCRV
-494 TIPEGKKEIFEQ
+494 PEGQEDLFESRS
-506 LPEQY
+506 PAY
-511 SHLYMAIDGVLVAV
+511 SHVFMALNGVLMAI
-525 ICIEDPLRPEAV
+525 ICISDPLRPEAV
-537 EVIAKLKKLGISK
+537 EVMKALRRVGFQNL
-550 VVMMTGDSDRV
+550 VMMTGDSKRTAENVAATLELDRFY
-561 ASAIAKK
+561 A
-568 VGVDEYHSEV
+568 EV
-578 LPEDKASFVEAEK
+578 LPEEKAQFVKAAKAE
-591 NAGRKVI
+591 GHRVV

-608 ALSAADVGIA
+608 ALSEADAGIA
-618 ISDGAEIAREIADV
+618 IAEGADIAREIADI
-632 TVGADDLHEL
+632 TISARDLHQ
-642 VTLKKISNGLMERI
+642 
-656 HRNYRLI
+656 LI
-663 VGINTSLIVLGVA
+663 VLKELSNLLMKRVNFNYDFVVSFNAALIALGVA
-676 GAFPPTT
+676 GILPPATT
-683 SALLHNT
+683 ALLHNG
-690 STLLISLKSM
+690 STIALSLHSM
-700 NNLLDEKEEV
+700 TNLKKFV
-710 TEENVAE
+710 
-717 AFA
+717 

>member
-280 VEDGEIC
+280 V
-287 IRVTGTVGDTRFDR
+287 
-301 IVKII
+301 KII

-401 TGTLTKAQP
+401 TGTLTLAKPKVADVICFDGYSRE
-410 TVAKIVSFNDQSE
+410 TV
-423 DELLRIAAC
+423 LRYAAC

-440 MAKAVV
+440 VANAIV
-446 REAVNRNLVH
+446 RQAADEGITH
-456 EELHSKVEYIVA
+456 DELHSKVEYIVA
-468 HGISSK
+468 HGIASRVGDK
-474 IGEKH
+474 R
-479 IVIGSYHFVFEDENA
+479 IVIGSHHFIFEDEHCRV
-494 TIPEGKKEIFEQ
+494 PEGQEDLFESRS
-506 LPEQY
+506 PAY
-511 SHLYMAIDGVLVAV
+511 SHVFMALNGVLMAI
-525 ICIEDPLRPEAV
+525 ICISDPLRPEAV
-537 EVIAKLKKLGISK
+537 EVMKALRRVGFQNL
-550 VVMMTGDSDRV
+550 VMMTGDSKRTAENVAATLELDRFY
-561 ASAIAKK
+561 A
-568 VGVDEYHSEV
+568 EV
-578 LPEDKASFVEAEK
+578 LPEEKAQFVKAAKAE
-591 NAGRKVI
+591 GHRVV

-608 ALSAADVGIA
+608 ALSEADAGIA
-618 ISDGAEIAREIADV
+618 IAEGADIAREIADI
-632 TVGADDLHEL
+632 TISARDLHQ
-642 VTLKKISNGLMERI
+642 
-656 HRNYRLI
+656 LI
-663 VGINTSLIVLGVA
+663 VLKELSNLLMKRVNFNYDFVVSFNAALIALGVA
-676 GAFPPTT
+676 GILPPATT
-683 SALLHNT
+683 ALLHNG
-690 STLLISLKSM
+690 STIALSLHSM
-700 NNLLDEKEEV
+700 TNLKKFV
-710 TEENVAE
+710 
-717 AFA
+717 

>member
-1 MKFQMIHEVRDRIH
+1 MIHEVRDRIH

-401 TGTLTKAQP
+401 TGTLTLAKPKVADVICFDGYSRE
-410 TVAKIVSFNDQSE
+410 TV
-423 DELLRIAAC
+423 LRYAAC

-440 MAKAVV
+440 VANAIV
-446 REAVNRNLVH
+446 RQAADEGITH
-456 EELHSKVEYIVA
+456 DELHSKVEYIVA
-468 HGISSK
+468 HGIASRVGDK
-474 IGEKH
+474 R
-479 IVIGSYHFVFEDENA
+479 IVIGSHHFIFEDEHCRV
-494 TIPEGKKEIFEQ
+494 PEGQEDLFESRS
-506 LPEQY
+506 PAY
-511 SHLYMAIDGVLVAV
+511 SHVFMALNGVLMAI
-525 ICIEDPLRPEAV
+525 ICISDPLRPEAV
-537 EVIAKLKKLGISK
+537 EVMKALRRVGFQNL
-550 VVMMTGDSDRV
+550 VMMTGDSKRTAENVAATLELDRFY
-561 ASAIAKK
+561 A
-568 VGVDEYHSEV
+568 EV
-578 LPEDKASFVEAEK
+578 LPEEKAQFVKAAKAE
-591 NAGRKVI
+591 GHRVV

-608 ALSAADVGIA
+608 ALSEADAGIA
-618 ISDGAEIAREIADV
+618 IAEGADVAREIADI
-632 TVGADDLHEL
+632 TISARDLHQ
-642 VTLKKISNGLMERI
+642 
-656 HRNYRLI
+656 LI
-663 VGINTSLIVLGVA
+663 VLKELSNLLMKRVNFNYDFVVSFNAALIALGVA
-676 GAFPPTT
+676 GILPPATT
-683 SALLHNT
+683 ALLHNG
-690 STLLISLKSM
+690 STIALSLHSM
-700 NNLLDEKEEV
+700 TNLKKFV
-710 TEENVAE
+710 
-717 AFA
+717 

>member
-1 MKFQMIHEVRDRIH
+1 MIHEVRDRIH

-162 ITAAMLQNDLGT
+162 ITTAMLQNDLGT

-401 TGTLTKAQP
+401 TGTLTLAKPKVADVICFDGYSRE
-410 TVAKIVSFNDQSE
+410 TV
-423 DELLRIAAC
+423 LRYAAC

-440 MAKAVV
+440 VANAIV
-446 REAVNRNLVH
+446 RQAADEGITH
-456 EELHSKVEYIVA
+456 DELHSKVEYIVA
-468 HGISSK
+468 HGIASRVGDK
-474 IGEKH
+474 R
-479 IVIGSYHFVFEDENA
+479 IVIGSHHFIFEDEHCRV
-494 TIPEGKKEIFEQ
+494 PEGQEDLFESRS
-506 LPEQY
+506 PAY
-511 SHLYMAIDGVLVAV
+511 SHVFMALNGVLMAI
-525 ICIEDPLRPEAV
+525 ICISDPLRPEAV
-537 EVIAKLKKLGISK
+537 EVMKALRRVGFQNL
-550 VVMMTGDSDRV
+550 VMMTGDSKRTAENVAATLELDRFY
-561 ASAIAKK
+561 A
-568 VGVDEYHSEV
+568 EV
-578 LPEDKASFVEAEK
+578 LPEEKAQFVKAAKAE
-591 NAGRKVI
+591 GHRVV

-608 ALSAADVGIA
+608 ALSEADAGIA
-618 ISDGAEIAREIADV
+618 IAEGADIAREIADI
-632 TVGADDLHEL
+632 TISARDLHQ
-642 VTLKKISNGLMERI
+642 
-656 HRNYRLI
+656 LI
-663 VGINTSLIVLGVA
+663 VLKELSNLLMKRVNFNYDFVVSFNAALIALGVA
-676 GAFPPTT
+676 GILPPATT
-683 SALLHNT
+683 ALLHNG
-690 STLLISLKSM
+690 STIALSLHSM
-700 NNLLDEKEEV
+700 TNLKKFV
-710 TEENVAE
+710 
-717 AFA
+717 

>member
-1 MKFQMIHEVRDRIH
+1 MIHEVRDRIH

-301 IVKII
+301 IVKMI

-401 TGTLTKAQP
+401 TGTLTLAKPKVADVICFDGYSRE
-410 TVAKIVSFNDQSE
+410 TV
-423 DELLRIAAC
+423 LRYAAC

-440 MAKAVV
+440 VANAIV
-446 REAVNRNLVH
+446 RQAADEGITH
-456 EELHSKVEYIVA
+456 DELHSKVEYIVA
-468 HGISSK
+468 HGIVSRVGDK
-474 IGEKH
+474 R
-479 IVIGSYHFVFEDENA
+479 IVIGSHHFIFEDEHCRV
-494 TIPEGKKEIFEQ
+494 PEGQEDLFESRS
-506 LPEQY
+506 PAY
-511 SHLYMAIDGVLVAV
+511 SHVFMALNGVLMAI
-525 ICIEDPLRPEAV
+525 ICISDPLRPEAV
-537 EVIAKLKKLGISK
+537 EVMKALRRVGFQNL
-550 VVMMTGDSDRV
+550 VMMTGDSKRTAENVAATLELDRFY
-561 ASAIAKK
+561 A
-568 VGVDEYHSEV
+568 EV
-578 LPEDKASFVEAEK
+578 LPEEKAQFVKAAKAE
-591 NAGRKVI
+591 GHRVV

-608 ALSAADVGIA
+608 ALSEADAGIA
-618 ISDGAEIAREIADV
+618 IAEGADIAREIADI
-632 TVGADDLHEL
+632 TISARDLHQ
-642 VTLKKISNGLMERI
+642 
-656 HRNYRLI
+656 LI
-663 VGINTSLIVLGVA
+663 VLKELSNLLMKRVNFNYDFVVSFNAALIALGVA
-676 GAFPPTT
+676 GILPPATT
-683 SALLHNT
+683 ALLHNG
-690 STLLISLKSM
+690 STIALSLHSM
-700 NNLLDEKEEV
+700 TNLKKFV
-710 TEENVAE
+710 
-717 AFA
+717 

>member
-1 MKFQMIHEVRDRIH
+1 MIHEVRDRIH

-301 IVKII
+301 IVKMI

-401 TGTLTKAQP
+401 TGTLTLAKPKVADVICFDGYSRE
-410 TVAKIVSFNDQSE
+410 TV
-423 DELLRIAAC
+423 LRYAAC

-440 MAKAVV
+440 VANAIV
-446 REAVNRNLVH
+446 RQAADEGITH
-456 EELHSKVEYIVA
+456 DELHSKVEYIVA
-468 HGISSK
+468 HGIASRVGDK
-474 IGEKH
+474 R
-479 IVIGSYHFVFEDENA
+479 IVIGSHHFIFEDEHCRV
-494 TIPEGKKEIFEQ
+494 PEGQEDLFESRS
-506 LPEQY
+506 PAY
-511 SHLYMAIDGVLVAV
+511 SHVFMALNGVLMAI
-525 ICIEDPLRPEAV
+525 ICISDPLRPEAV
-537 EVIAKLKKLGISK
+537 EVMKALRRVGFQNL
-550 VVMMTGDSDRV
+550 VMMTGDSKRTAENVAATLELDRFY
-561 ASAIAKK
+561 A
-568 VGVDEYHSEV
+568 EV
-578 LPEDKASFVEAEK
+578 LPEEKAQFVKAAKAE
-591 NAGRKVI
+591 GHRVV

-608 ALSAADVGIA
+608 ALSEADAGIA
-618 ISDGAEIAREIADV
+618 IAEGADIAREIADI
-632 TVGADDLHEL
+632 TISARDLHQ
-642 VTLKKISNGLMERI
+642 
-656 HRNYRLI
+656 LI
-663 VGINTSLIVLGVA
+663 VLKELSNLLMKRVNFNYDFVVSFNAALIALGVA
-676 GAFPPTT
+676 GILPPATT
-683 SALLHNT
+683 ALLHNG
-690 STLLISLKSM
+690 STIALSLHSM
-700 NNLLDEKEEV
+700 TNLKKFV
-710 TEENVAE
+710 
-717 AFA
+717 

>member
-301 IVKII
+301 IVKMI

-401 TGTLTKAQP
+401 TGTLTLAKPKVADVICFDGYSRE
-410 TVAKIVSFNDQSE
+410 TV
-423 DELLRIAAC
+423 LRYAAC

-440 MAKAVV
+440 VANAIV
-446 REAVNRNLVH
+446 RQAADEGITH
-456 EELHSKVEYIVA
+456 DELHSKVEYIVA
-468 HGISSK
+468 HGIASRVGDK
-474 IGEKH
+474 R
-479 IVIGSYHFVFEDENA
+479 IVIGSHHFIFEDEHCRV
-494 TIPEGKKEIFEQ
+494 PEGQEDLFESRS
-506 LPEQY
+506 PAY
-511 SHLYMAIDGVLVAV
+511 SHVFMALNGVLMAI
-525 ICIEDPLRPEAV
+525 ICISDPLRPEAV
-537 EVIAKLKKLGISK
+537 EVMKALRRVGFQNL
-550 VVMMTGDSDRV
+550 VMMTGDSKRTAENVAATLELDQFYAEGHRV
-561 ASAIAKK
+561 
-568 VGVDEYHSEV
+568 V
-578 LPEDKASFVEAEK
+578 
-591 NAGRKVI
+591 

-608 ALSAADVGIA
+608 ALSEADAGIA
-618 ISDGAEIAREIADV
+618 IAEGADIAREIADI
-632 TVGADDLHEL
+632 TISARDLHQ
-642 VTLKKISNGLMERI
+642 
-656 HRNYRLI
+656 LI
-663 VGINTSLIVLGVA
+663 VLKELSNLLMKRVNFNYDFVVSFNAALIALGVA
-676 GAFPPTT
+676 GILPPATT
-683 SALLHNT
+683 ALLHNG
-690 STLLISLKSM
+690 STIALSLHSM
-700 NNLLDEKEEV
+700 TNLKKFV
-710 TEENVAE
+710 
-717 AFA
+717 